1 MGKILKKGKVV
12 ILLSGKHAGKK
23 AIVVKTFD
31 DGTSARKFSHALVA
45 GIGRNPRKVSKTM
58 SQKKLKKRSK
68 IKPFVKCVNFMHLM
82 PTRYTVDLD
91 LQSVVSLDSISEDSR
106 VETRKQV
113 KKMFEARYMNQ
124 DAARSDKAFTG
135 TQFFFD
141 KLRF

>member
-58 SQKKLKKRSK
+58 SQKKLKN
-68 IKPFVKCVNFMHLM
+68 VVNDF
-82 PTRYTVDLD
+82 
-91 LQSVVSLDSISEDSR
+91 EDGLGGE
-106 VETRKQV
+106 V
-113 KKMFEARYMNQ
+113 
-124 DAARSDKAFTG
+124 
-135 TQFFFD
+135 
-141 KLRF
+141 LP